1 MTKTKTAPA
10 FIMLVICLSS
20 LVGAYAQGPSDNQL
34 SSGTL
39 QEAIIDTVPQDNI
52 SHSASMQKLLGRGIA
67 DDTAIENKLVRL
79 ALAQPQYKQ
88 TEAQN
93 KILEYQL
100 KKQRSNWLN
109 LLSLSTSYNDQS
121 FANKANSSTTAYVY
135 PKYFFGVTIPI
146 GMIVG
151 NGTDIKITRQS
162 QTIAKGQQE
171 ELAKSLKAEV
181 LKDYKQYKANE
192 KLLIIQNQVIDDEQI
207 SFMQTEQKFKE
218 GTTTLELY
226 NEASKKYND
235 EIVKGIDLQLQQDL
249 IKVEL
254 ERLIGMSLEDAL
266 K

>member
-1 MTKTKTAPA
+1 MTKTKTAPV
-10 FIMLVICLSS
+10 FLMLGICL
-20 LVGAYAQGPSDNQL
+20 AFFAATYAQGPSDTQFTP
-34 SSGTL
+34 GTT
-39 QEAIIDTVPQDNI
+39 EKAINDTVPADNI
-52 SHSASMQKLLGRGIA
+52 SHTASMQKLLGRGVA
-67 DDTAIENKLVRL
+67 NDTAIENKLVRL

-121 FANKANSSTTAYVY
+121 FAKHDNTTTTAYVY
-135 PKYFFGVTIPI
+135 PKYFFGVTVPI
-146 GMIVG
+146 GLIVG

-162 QTIAKGQQE
+162 QSIAKQQQQ
-171 ELAKSLKAEV
+171 ELAKSIKAEV

-207 SFMQTEQKFKE
+207 SFLQIEQKFKE
-218 GTTTLELY
+218 GTTTLDLY

-235 EIVKGIDLQLQQDL
+235 EVVKGIDLQLQQDL
-249 IKVEL
+249 LKVEL